1 MTKEES
7 MAFNILSDISKSL
20 KTISESL
27 RVLSESKK
35 KETEQFVTESKER
48 MANRRREKN
57 RIILE
62 SKKDKQTDNGK
73 NEFIKEVMKS
83 QIVNKN

>member
-7 MAFNILSDISKSL
+7 MAFNLLSDISKSL

-35 KETEQFVTESKER
+35 REAEQFVTESRQR
-48 MANRRREKN
+48 MSASRKEKN
-57 RIILE
+57 RIIME
-62 SKKDKQTDNGK
+62 SKPKNQVEVKD
-73 NEFIKEVMKS
+73 EFIKEVMKS